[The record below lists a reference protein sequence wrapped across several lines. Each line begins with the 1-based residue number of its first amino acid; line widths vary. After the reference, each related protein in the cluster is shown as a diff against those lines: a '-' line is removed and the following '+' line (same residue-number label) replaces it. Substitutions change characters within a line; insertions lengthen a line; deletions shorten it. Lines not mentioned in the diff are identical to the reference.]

1 MTRLTEYI
9 QKRWNHPD
17 QFNAATPQPQEE
29 LPFTPQEQATQPQP
43 VVDSGNAIGSL
54 ADLLGP
60 TPAEREAQ
68 ERRMMQNRQKMM
80 AWTGLFDG
88 LRHLGNLYYA
98 TKGATP
104 QTLNNP
110 YQLVDKEY
118 QQQRNLYNDMVNY
131 RRQYNTSLYNLRRQ
145 LAEDKRKDKL
155 ADAQQ
160 SWYSTRD
167 EMARMK
173 AENDRQRAEI
183 DRLQKEANIRNTEA
197 KTETE
202 NFLRDKRGNVYDS
215 QVQRNKA
222 QAAKAGRT
230 GGGSGRSSSTY
241 GYRTVKHVDPATG
254 DVITERVPT
263 TAGANTN
270 AGNKSRYDKY
280 RKNNQ
285 GSSQSSSNKW
295 DKYKRN

>member
-1 MTRLTEYI
+1 MSRLTAYI
-9 QKRWNHPD
+9 NKRVNHPD
-17 QFNAATPQPQEE
+17 QFNAVTPQPKEE
-29 LPFTPQEQATQPQP
+29 LPEGFVQTPLDQQQQSYP
-43 VVDSGNAIGSL
+43 VVDSSNAIGSL

-145 LAEDKRKDKL
+145 MEEDSRKNKL
-155 ADAQQ
+155 ADAQAQ
-160 SWYSTRD
+160 WYSTRD

-183 DRLQKEANIRNTEA
+183 DRLQKEAAIRNTEA

-215 QVQRNKA
+215 QAKRNLQQG
-222 QAAKAGRT
+222 QAAVTRANKS
-230 GGGSGRSSSTY
+230 GGGKKKSGGSNGNTIP
-241 GYRTVKHVDPATG
+241 GYQIQGGYKTG
-254 DVITERVPT
+254 SK
-263 TAGANTN
+263 GKY
-270 AGNKSRYDKY
+270 NK
-280 RKNNQ
+280 
-285 GSSQSSSNKW
+285 
-295 DKYKRN
+295 